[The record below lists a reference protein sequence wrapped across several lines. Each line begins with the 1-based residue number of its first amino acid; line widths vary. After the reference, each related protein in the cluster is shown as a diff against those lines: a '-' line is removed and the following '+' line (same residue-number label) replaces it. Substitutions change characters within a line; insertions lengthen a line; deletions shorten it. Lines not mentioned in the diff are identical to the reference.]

1 MTAPIRSAGNARPW
15 EYRPSADR
23 LAMRRMFMAGCS
35 PSKRRP
41 DRAADMT
48 DFRFFHG
55 LAWGLFFSA
64 VLWLIGGLS
73 VWAAFGGLMIG
84 VR

>member
-1 MTAPIRSAGNARPW
+1 
-15 EYRPSADR
+15 
-23 LAMRRMFMAGCS
+23 
-35 PSKRRP
+35 
-41 DRAADMT
+41 MT

>member
-1 MTAPIRSAGNARPW
+1 
-15 EYRPSADR
+15 
-23 LAMRRMFMAGCS
+23 
-35 PSKRRP
+35 
-41 DRAADMT
+41 MT

-73 VWAAFGGLMIG
+73 VWAFACATLTGS
-84 VR
+84 R